1 MKCIFQ
7 YLKPYYFRM
16 LGGLII
22 KILGTLADLG
32 LPWVLAYIL
41 DDVILHGNILYVV
54 VWGCIMFLLAFIARI
69 FNIIANRMASKVAR
83 DTTKRLRHDSF
94 EKICYLSGAQV
105 DQFTIPSLISRI
117 TSDSYNIHLMI
128 GMMQRFGVRAP
139 IILIGGIVLTS
150 TLDWALTLVLVA
162 TLPLLALVIYYVS
175 KKGIPMYTA
184 TQHNMDVMIQ
194 TIREAISGIRV
205 IKALSKTEHE
215 KKRFSQNSDD
225 VSRSEMR
232 AGMVMALSSPLMN
245 LLLNV
250 GLAVVVIVGAY
261 RVNAGQ
267 MQPGKIIAFLSYF
280 TMILNAMMMMNR
292 LFVVYSKAG
301 ASAKRIRELLE
312 TEKDLIIEQDIV
324 KDFVSS
330 REIISKN
337 MSEHET
343 TGQEVSDN
351 LTQDIY
357 QSTYFIEFNNV
368 SFSYSKE
375 EDKYCIKDVSFQ
387 LKKGESLGI
396 IGSTGSGKTTIV
408 NLLMR
413 FYDVNCG
420 SIKIG
425 GRSIKTYPL
434 ETLRGMFGTVFQND
448 VIFAKSLYENIS
460 FGRDL
465 SKEEVKQAAKR
476 ACADEFIQEKEDTY
490 EFIAS
495 AKGANLSGGQKQ
507 RILIAR
513 ALANYPPILILDDSS
528 SALDYRT
535 DAKLREYIRNDF
547 PGTTVITIAQRV
559 SSVMHMDRVLV
570 LEDGEAIGYGTHEEL
585 LDNCSIYREIFES
598 QMGGVT

>member
-1 MKCIFQ
+1 MKCVFK
-7 YLKPYYFRM
+7 YLKPYYFGM

-22 KILGTLADLG
+22 KILGTFADLG

-41 DDVILHGNILYVV
+41 DDVIPHGKISYVI
-54 VWGCIMFLLAFIARI
+54 VWGGIMFLLALIARI

-83 DTTKRLRHDSF
+83 DTTERLRHDCF

-139 IILIGGIVLTS
+139 IILVGGIVLTS

-162 TLPLLALVIYYVS
+162 TLPLLAFVIYYIS
-175 KKGIPMYTA
+175 KKGIPMYTVM
-184 TQHNMDVMIQ
+184 QHNTDTMIQ
-194 TIREAISGIRV
+194 TIRENIAGIRV
-205 IKALSKTEHE
+205 IKALSKTEYE
-215 KKRFSQNSDD
+215 KGRFQQNNEA
-225 VSRSEMR
+225 VSNSEMK

-301 ASAKRIRELLE
+301 ASAKRMRELLE
-312 TEKDLIIEQDIV
+312 TEQDLVIKEDVV
-324 KDFVSS
+324 KADLSNS
-330 REIISKN
+330 N
-337 MSEHET
+337 H
-343 TGQEVSDN
+343 
-351 LTQDIY
+351 Y
-357 QSTYFIEFNNV
+357 IEFNNV
-368 SFSYSKE
+368 SFSYAKDD
-375 EDKYCIKDVSFQ
+375 DKYCIKNVSFQ

-396 IGSTGSGKTTIV
+396 IGATGSGKTTIV

-413 FYDVNCG
+413 FYDINSGVIN
-420 SIKIG
+420 ID
-425 GRSIKTYPL
+425 GRNIKTYPL
-434 ETLRGMFGTVFQND
+434 EKLRGMFGTVFQND
-448 VIFAKSLYENIS
+448 MIFAESLYENIS

-465 SKEEVKQAAKR
+465 SRDEVKRAAIR
-476 ACADEFIQEKEDTY
+476 ACAEEFIQEKEDTY
-490 EFIAS
+490 DFEAAI
-495 AKGANLSGGQKQ
+495 KGANLSGGQKQ

-513 ALANYPPILILDDSS
+513 ALANQPSILILDDSS
-528 SALDYRT
+528 SALDYKT
-535 DAKLREYIRNDF
+535 DAKLREYISNDF
-547 PGTTVITIAQRV
+547 PNTTVITIAQRV

-570 LEDGEAIGYGTHEEL
+570 LEDGEEIGYGTHEEL
-585 LDNCSIYREIFES
+585 LDTCSIYREIYES
-598 QMGGVT
+598 QMGGAKQ

>member
-1 MKCIFQ
+1 MKCVFQ
-7 YLKPYYFRM
+7 YLKPYYFGM

-22 KILGTLADLG
+22 KILGTFADLG

-41 DDVILHGNILYVV
+41 DDVIPHGKISYVI
-54 VWGCIMFLLAFIARI
+54 VWGGIMFILALIARI

-83 DTTKRLRHDSF
+83 DTTERLRHDSF

-139 IILIGGIVLTS
+139 IILVGGIVLTS

-162 TLPLLALVIYYVS
+162 TLPLLAFVIYYIS

-184 TQHNMDVMIQ
+184 MQHNTDTMIQ
-194 TIREAISGIRV
+194 TIRENIAGIRV
-205 IKALSKTEHE
+205 IKALSKTEYE
-215 KKRFSQNSDD
+215 KGRFQQNSEA
-225 VSRSEMR
+225 VSNSETK

-301 ASAKRIRELLE
+301 ASAKRMRELLE
-312 TEKDLIIEQDIV
+312 TEQDLVIKEDGV
-324 KDFVSS
+324 KSDVS
-330 REIISKN
+330 K
-337 MSEHET
+337 
-343 TGQEVSDN
+343 SD
-351 LTQDIY
+351 Y
-357 QSTYFIEFNNV
+357 YIEFNNV
-368 SFSYSKE
+368 SFSYAK
-375 EDKYCIKDVSFQ
+375 DDNKYCIKNVSFQ

-396 IGSTGSGKTTIV
+396 IGATGSGKTTIV

-413 FYDVNCG
+413 FYDINSGVIN
-420 SIKIG
+420 ID
-425 GRSIKTYPL
+425 GRNIKTYPL
-434 ETLRGMFGTVFQND
+434 EKLRGMFGTVFQND
-448 VIFAKSLYENIS
+448 MIFAESLYENIS

-465 SKEEVKQAAKR
+465 SRDEVKRAAIR
-476 ACADEFIQEKEDTY
+476 ACAEEFIQEKEDTY
-490 EFIAS
+490 DFEAAI
-495 AKGANLSGGQKQ
+495 KGANLSGGQKQ

-513 ALANYPPILILDDSS
+513 ALANQPSILILDDSS
-528 SALDYRT
+528 SALDYKT
-535 DAKLREYIRNDF
+535 DAKLREYISNDF
-547 PGTTVITIAQRV
+547 PNTTVITIAQRV

-570 LEDGEAIGYGTHEEL
+570 LEDGEEIGYGTHEEL
-585 LDNCSIYREIFES
+585 LDTCSIYREIYES
-598 QMGGVT
+598 QMGGVK